1 MLFSIQMFN
10 RNILMSTFFFNKG
23 TVKFLQMKQDA
34 VRQKSCQKHGKRG
47 VTPPPPV
54 HSCIHFG

>member
-34 VRQKSCQKHGKRG
+34 ARQKSCQKHGKRG
-47 VTPPPPV
+47 VTLPPPV
-54 HSCIHFG
+54 HSCIHVG